1 MSLISTNIDR
11 EELSKWLC
19 ELFEEPL
26 ENITPE
32 TSREDIPGWDSL
44 GVLVLMA
51 NLDEKFG
58 IVLTENEITDLK
70 CVGDIFQLIENN
82 ARK

>member
-1 MSLISTNIDR
+1 MIPNR
-11 EELSKWLC
+11 VELTTWIA

-26 ENITPE
+26 ENIRPDSTCD
-32 TSREDIPGWDSL
+32 TIPGWDSL

-58 IVLTENEITDLK
+58 IILTADEIAKL
-70 CVGDIFQLIENN
+70 Q
-82 ARK
+82 